1 MEQITIRD
9 QNGSTLDAKVEV
21 GGGEIVVHSRS
32 GAGASAR
39 NPDYRPA
46 LEAILTRLTEQ
57 KIEAEIFLDSRP
69 VQHLPLP
76 QRRIASTQQLAG
88 PIKDQFNIL
97 IRAMNAGSNSHGAW
111 RRILFKTASRPAR
124 ELFEI
129 IATPTTKHSNEPI
142 ERLSNRE
149 QRLVTASHV
158 ENAITRLLA
167 GEDAPNFANSRDY
180 DLVTETGE
188 RLAPKKV
195 FGLAIEEALG
205 IQAYPGHF
213 SAGWS
218 QPCFQILQDSG
229 YSIVRKSASLTAKD
243 TVLTEVASLPLNP
256 EERSWAEGDIRII
269 THLRRERTRDP
280 KAAQAK
286 RTAVRQAN
294 DGRLSCEHCNNDL
307 YAVYPPE
314 IAEGIFDIHHTIPL
328 ADMSEDHETALEDLL
343 CLCANCHRAEHRRMA
358 LC

>member
-1 MEQITIRD
+1 MEQITIRS
-9 QNGSTLDAKVEV
+9 QNGSTLDAKVEF
-21 GGGEIVVHSRS
+21 GDGEIVVHSRS

-46 LEAILTRLTEQ
+46 LEAILARLAEQ
-57 KIEAEIFLDSRP
+57 KIEADIFLDSRP
-69 VQHLPLP
+69 VQHLPLA
-76 QRRIASTQQLAG
+76 QRRIASTQQLTG
-88 PIKDQFNIL
+88 PIEDQFNFL

-111 RRILFKTASRPAR
+111 RRILLKTASRPSR
-124 ELFEI
+124 RLPEI
-129 IATPTTKHSNEPI
+129 IGSPATKQLNAPVK
-142 ERLSNRE
+142 RLSSEE
-149 QRLVTASHV
+149 QRRVTASHV
-158 ENAITRLLA
+158 DSAVARLLS
-167 GEDAPNFANSRDY
+167 GEDAMNFADSRDY
-180 DLVTETGE
+180 DLVTLTGE

-205 IQAYPGHF
+205 IHAYPGHF

-229 YSIVRKSASLTAKD
+229 YSIVRKSNSLTTKETAAA
-243 TVLTEVASLPLNP
+243 EVASLPPNP

-286 RTAVRQAN
+286 RTAIRLAN
-294 DGRLSCEHCNNDL
+294 DGRLSCEHCNNDW

-314 IAEGIFDIHHTIPL
+314 VAEGIFDIHHTIPL
-328 ADMSEDHETALEDLL
+328 ADMTEDHETALEDLL

>member
-1 MEQITIRD
+1 M
-9 QNGSTLDAKVEV
+9 
-21 GGGEIVVHSRS
+21 
-32 GAGASAR
+32 
-39 NPDYRPA
+39 
-46 LEAILTRLTEQ
+46 EAILTRLAEQ
-57 KIEAEIFLDSRP
+57 KVGAEIFLDSRP
-69 VQHLPLP
+69 VQHQPLA
-76 QRRIASTQQLAG
+76 QRRIASTQQLTG
-88 PIKDQFNIL
+88 PIEDQFNFL

-111 RRILFKTASRPAR
+111 RRILFKTVSRPSR
-124 ELFEI
+124 QLREI
-129 IATPTTKHSNEPI
+129 IELPATNQSDVIIK
-142 ERLSNRE
+142 RLSSE
-149 QRLVTASHV
+149 QQRRVTTSHV
-158 ENAITRLLA
+158 DRAVARLLA
-167 GEDAPNFANSRDY
+167 GEDAPNFADSRDY
-180 DLVTETGE
+180 DLVTETGR

-195 FGLAIEEALG
+195 FGLAIEDALG

-229 YSIVRKSASLTAKD
+229 YNIVRKSDSL
-243 TVLTEVASLPLNP
+243 LTKKAVADEVASLPPSP

-286 RTAVRQAN
+286 RTAVRRAN
-294 DGRLSCEHCNNDL
+294 DGRLSCEHCKNDW

-314 IAEGIFDIHHTIPL
+314 VAEGIFDIHHTIPL